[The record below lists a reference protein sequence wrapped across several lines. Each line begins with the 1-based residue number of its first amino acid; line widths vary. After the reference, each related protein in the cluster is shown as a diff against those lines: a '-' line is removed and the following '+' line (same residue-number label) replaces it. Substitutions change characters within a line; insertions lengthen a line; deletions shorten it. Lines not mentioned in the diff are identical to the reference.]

1 MQLGNLNL
9 FPALHYYR
17 NNSAYRSYKT
27 TNNSS
32 FLNLAELYSIDIPT
46 NM

>member
-1 MQLGNLNL
+1 MLLGKLNL

-17 NNSAYRSYKT
+17 NNSAFRGYKT

-46 NM
+46 FI